1 MGILI
6 PIGPI
11 PNTSA
16 TTNSHHQ
23 SPGGINGRPDLEYG
37 FHITGLQEDYS
48 TTIWIISHLE
58 DHLEN

>member
-1 MGILI
+1 MGTHI

-23 SPGGINGRPDLEYG
+23 SLGGINGRPDPEYG
-37 FHITGLQEDYS
+37 SHITGQQGDYS